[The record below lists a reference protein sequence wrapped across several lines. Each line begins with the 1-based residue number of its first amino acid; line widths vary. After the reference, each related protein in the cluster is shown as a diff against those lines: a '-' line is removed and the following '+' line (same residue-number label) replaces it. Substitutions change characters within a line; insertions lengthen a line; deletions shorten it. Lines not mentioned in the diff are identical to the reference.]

1 MLSVQVWHNVSV
13 SWAPEVF
20 MFERDARVYAF
31 VSMIVF
37 CLSLLPM
44 GARAQGHGGG
54 GGGGGGTHTTPPP
67 SGPINQGT
75 PSNNLNPTFLPN
87 NPAVHAGDE
96 ARVEFKTTSVLIQ
109 VPVIVADKSGNHVL
123 NLRLD
128 DFQVLENGKEQKI
141 TTFEE
146 VIVNKSPLAAVK
158 LRPGEFSNLA
168 AAQGEPPRSITV
180 VALDTVNTP
189 MLDQTYARKEL
200 LKYLAQNLDSSQ
212 VFGLVII
219 TGNGLKVV
227 QRLTSDP
234 KELIEALN
242 KVTGELPAMT
252 GVGTDAQAAAVSG
265 NIPRTSTIAALTGDP
280 MSVLHDFVT
289 GSDAH
294 IAGFKQQQA
303 IETTMQAFLG
313 IAWSLSGLPGK
324 KSVIWATGGMPF
336 YLDSPDTVPGGYLSA
351 LYERTMATLNESNI
365 SIYPVDVRGL
375 VNFMPAA
382 DPSRQ
387 SMGHPNMTANGAM
400 TQVANRSWLNQS
412 TQQTLE
418 DFAAMTGGKAGYNTN
433 DISGLFKSA
442 VDDSSSYYLLGY
454 YLDTKNTKPG
464 WRQLKVKFRQKDDKE
479 KQVELR
485 SRSGFFVT
493 NATINPDI
501 ERKSD
506 IDFAVLSPFD
516 STGLPLTVR
525 WLGMSADGVNK
536 KVQFGLQLPSN
547 ALTLGPQNLLN
558 FDYTALAYSTKDGK
572 KANSVGK
579 TIQGNIPEDRVSQL
593 QLQGLGFK
601 NELELAPGE
610 YTVRFVVRDDVTGR
624 VGSVTAPITV
634 PN

>member
-1 MLSVQVWHNVSV
+1 ML
-13 SWAPEVF
+13 
-20 MFERDARVYAF
+20 MLERDGRVFAF
-31 VSMIVF
+31 GSMLVF
-37 CLSLLPM
+37 FLFFLPM
-44 GARAQGHGGG
+44 GAEAQGHGGG
-54 GGGGGGTHTTPPP
+54 GTHSGTGTTTP
-67 SGPINQGT
+67 GPVMNT
-75 PSNNLNPTFLPN
+75 PSPANNPPDPTFLPN
-87 NPAVHAGDE
+87 SPVVRAGDE
-96 ARVEFKTTSVLIQ
+96 AKVEFKSTSVLIQ
-109 VPVIVADKSGNHVL
+109 LPVIVADKSGNHVL
-123 NLRLD
+123 NLKQE

-141 TTFEE
+141 ATFEE
-146 VIVNKSPLAAVK
+146 IVTNKSPLPAAK
-158 LRPGEFSNLA
+158 SRPGEFSNLA
-168 AAQGEPPRSITV
+168 AAQGEQPRSIAII
-180 VALDTVNTP
+180 ALDTVNTP
-189 MLDQTYARKEL
+189 MLDQSYARKQL

-219 TGNGLKVV
+219 TNKGLKVMHGLSGDS
-227 QRLTSDP
+227 R
-234 KELIEALN
+234 ELIEALD
-242 KVTGELPAMT
+242 KVSGELPAMT
-252 GVGTDAQAAAVSG
+252 GVSADAQVAAVSG
-265 NIPRTSTIAALTGDP
+265 FLPSGAAAGWGGASAVSSLQDWVTSAEQHVAFL
-280 MSVLHDFVT
+280 
-289 GSDAH
+289 
-294 IAGFKQQQA
+294 KQQDA

-336 YLDSPDTVPGGYLSA
+336 NMDSPDAVPGGYLSP

-375 VNFMPAA
+375 LNDMPTA
-382 DPSRQ
+382 DPTRR
-387 SMGHPNMTANGAM
+387 SMGRSNLRPNGAM
-400 TQVANRSWLNQS
+400 AQLANTTSVNVS
-412 TQQTLE
+412 INETLR
-418 DFAAMTGGKAGYNTN
+418 DFAAMTGGKAGYNNN

-442 VDDSSSYYLLGY
+442 VDDSSSYYLLAY

-464 WRQLKVKFRQKDDKE
+464 WRQLKVKMRQKDKE
-479 KQVELR
+479 KSVEVR
-485 SRSGFFVT
+485 SRTGFFVT
-493 NATINPDI
+493 NATVNPDI

-506 IDFAVLSPFD
+506 LDVALLSPFD

-525 WLGMSADGVNK
+525 WLGVSADGTNK

-572 KANSVGK
+572 KANSMGK